1 VHDRKFDPAKLE
13 RLNDPERLEK
23 QDPDALWAA
32 ADAPDASAV
41 VDVGAGTGLFAFEF
55 ARRMGGGT
63 VYACDTEEVMLEW
76 IRAHTPPDLPADI
89 VTVRSEENRLPLRDG
104 VADLV
109 VMLNLHHEL
118 HEPTLLLADAARVS
132 RPGARLLVVDWKAEE
147 TPRGPALAIR
157 VTPER
162 ICEDALGA
170 GWSGC
175 EIHEPLEW
183 HSVVTAT
190 LSDA

>member
-13 RLNDPERLEK
+13 RLNDPERLEA
-23 QDPDALWAA
+23 QDPDTLWAA
-32 ADAPDASAV
+32 ADAPDADVV

-55 ARRMGGGT
+55 ARRMHGGT

-76 IRAHTPPDLPADI
+76 IRSHTPPDLPADI
-89 VTVRSEENRLPLRDG
+89 VTIRSEENRLPLPDG
-104 VADLV
+104 IADLV

-118 HEPTLLLADAARVS
+118 HAPRQLLTDAKRVS
-132 RPGARLLVVDWKAEE
+132 RPGARLLVVDWKPEE

-157 VTPER
+157 VTPEE
-162 ICEDALGA
+162 ICEDAVA
-170 GWSGC
+170 VGWSAC
-175 EIHEPLEW
+175 LIHEPLEW

-190 LSDA
+190 LRDD